1 MSEEY
6 NTNINT
12 QGSDPEKEQETTAVQ
27 EEKKENSTETGME
40 PGKAPTA
47 ENPYYAYS
55 YKRDAENKE
64 EKEKMSAENSSTP
77 YTDKSYGTAGDSQTE
92 SGNPEDENTRTDS
105 TGTQHT
111 GTQKGPY
118 SSYHFSPVPPEP
130 KSKKQQKNPMA
141 MGKKFGLL
149 VAAAAVFG
157 IVAGSTFQ
165 AVNYIGDKMFPGET
179 TKIENTATTQSSSAA
194 AKGVSTS
201 QGGESVA
208 EVAKNVMPSI
218 VSITGVSVQEIP
230 NYFGFGTQQYEGQ
243 SSGSGIIVGQNDT
256 ELLIAT
262 NNHVVKDA
270 NSLTVCFTD
279 QDGNAVTAKDAE
291 SNSQSSDSSTELEN
305 GTAVAAQIKGTDSD
319 NDLAVISV
327 KLSDIPEDVLSQIK
341 VATLGDSDSLTV
353 GEQVVAIGNAL
364 GYGQSVTSGYV
375 SALNKKVSSENANS
389 TFINPG
395 NSGGALLNMKG
406 ELIGINSAK
415 IASDEVEGMGFAIP
429 ISKAEPILDN
439 LMSKK
444 TREKVEDEN
453 KAAYLGITCKNVTSE
468 ASEMYNMPVGV
479 FVDSVVENGPA
490 EEAGLKAGD
499 IIRKIDGTSVETYDN
514 LVSQLEYY
522 EAGEKIEFEIS
533 RADGGEYKDQTVT
546 VTLGAKKDAQ
556 TSTDNN
562 GRTGNN

>member
-1 MSEEY
+1 
-6 NTNINT
+6 
-12 QGSDPEKEQETTAVQ
+12 
-27 EEKKENSTETGME
+27 
-40 PGKAPTA
+40 
-47 ENPYYAYS
+47 
-55 YKRDAENKE
+55 
-64 EKEKMSAENSSTP
+64 
-77 YTDKSYGTAGDSQTE
+77 
-92 SGNPEDENTRTDS
+92 
-105 TGTQHT
+105 
-111 GTQKGPY
+111 
-118 SSYHFSPVPPEP
+118 
-130 KSKKQQKNPMA
+130 MA

-149 VAAAAVFG
+149 VATAAVFG

-279 QDGNAVTAKDAE
+279 QDGNAVTAKDLENTSAE

-389 TFINPG
+389 TFIQTDAAINPG

-533 RADGGEYKDQTVT
+533 RADGGEYKNQTVT

-562 GRTGNN
+562 GRIGNN